1 MLTLGRANAMIRRP
15 LRPARPV
22 VTVIAVAIT
31 ASLASCGGTPLNPFD
46 PPPPPARDDVGGR
59 AFANEISNQEIRRRG
74 NVDPSAFELIKR
86 LRPNW
91 LVPRGQNSFSA
102 DNVAY
107 PVVYLD
113 AVRHGNVS
121 ALRHITPG
129 EIQRVEFIGTA
140 DATTRWGTGHRA
152 GVINIVTGR

>member
-15 LRPARPV
+15 LRSARLV
-22 VTVIAVAIT
+22 VTGIAVAIT
-31 ASLASCGGTPLNPFD
+31 AALASCGGTPPNPFD
-46 PPPPPARDDVGGR
+46 LPSPPAGDDVGGR
-59 AFANEISNQEIRRRG
+59 TFTNEISHQEIRRRG

-86 LRPNW
+86 MRPNW

-102 DNVAY
+102 ENAAY

-113 AVRHGNVS
+113 GIRHGNVS
-121 ALRHITPG
+121 ALRHITPSD
-129 EIQRVEFIGTA
+129 IHRVEFIGTA

>member
-1 MLTLGRANAMIRRP
+1 MIRRP
-15 LRPARPV
+15 LRPAHLP
-22 VTVIAVAIT
+22 VTVIAMAIT
-31 ASLASCGGTPLNPFD
+31 AALASCGGTPPNPFD

-59 AFANEISNQEIRRRG
+59 GFANDISNEEIRRRG
-74 NVDPSAFELIKR
+74 NVDPDAYDLIRR

-91 LVPRGQNSFSA
+91 LVPRGQNSLTIESA
-102 DNVAY
+102 SY

-113 AVRHGNVS
+113 AIRHGTLS
-121 ALRHITPG
+121 TLRHITPS
-129 EIQRVEFIGTA
+129 EIHRVEFIGTA

>member
-1 MLTLGRANAMIRRP
+1 MIRRP
-15 LRPARPV
+15 FHPVHRV
-22 VTVIAVAIT
+22 VTVIALAIT
-31 ASLASCGGTPLNPFD
+31 ATFAACGGTPPDPFD
-46 PPPPPARDDVGGR
+46 PPPPPARGNVGGR
-59 AFANEISNQEIRRRG
+59 AFANEISSEEIRRRG
-74 NVDPSAFELIKR
+74 NVDPSAYDLIRR

-91 LVPRGQNSFSA
+91 LVPRGQNSFTVQSA
-102 DNVAY
+102 SY

-113 AVRHGNVS
+113 AIRHGNLS
-121 ALRHITPG
+121 ALRHITPS